1 MNSTP
6 FKRFIAPLVPYITVG
21 IGLLVFHNA
30 WAAMLGYHA
39 AMALILFF
47 LKSGI
52 NIKQGSQSKTV
63 WIPVI
68 IALIGAS
75 AGILLYLLWPHLGIP
90 VEFRSYLRNIGLYG
104 WTWPVFIVYAIA
116 VNPLLEESYWR
127 GYLGSPAKNI
137 TVNDLLFAGYHLLVI
152 GGNIGVIWLIAVFC
166 GLTAAAW
173 FWRQINRI
181 NGGLLLSVVF
191 HIAADTS
198 VFLAIC
204 YFAVR

>member
-1 MNSTP
+1 
-6 FKRFIAPLVPYITVG
+6 
-21 IGLLVFHNA
+21 
-30 WAAMLGYHA
+30 
-39 AMALILFF
+39 
-47 LKSGI
+47 
-52 NIKQGSQSKTV
+52 
-63 WIPVI
+63 
-68 IALIGAS
+68 
-75 AGILLYLLWPHLGIP
+75 
-90 VEFRSYLRNIGLYG
+90 
-104 WTWPVFIVYAIA
+104 VFIVYAIA